1 MNLAIAILNWNGK
14 KLLQRFLPSIIENSE
29 KVDIYIIDNASTD
42 GSQKYIK
49 KNHSQINLIQL
60 NKNYG
65 FAGGYNRGLE
75 KINAELVCLLNND
88 VLVKKIGFHPLLIIL
103 KIIQKQL

>member
-49 KNHSQINLIQL
+49 K
-60 NKNYG
+60 
-65 FAGGYNRGLE
+65 
-75 KINAELVCLLNND
+75 
-88 VLVKKIGFHPLLIIL
+88 
-103 KIIQKQL
+103 